1 MAPQK
6 EWAFLFYA
14 LRFTAYDGRYASGAG
29 ICQLNEPREE
39 RS

>member
-6 EWAFLFYA
+6 EWTFLFYA
-14 LRFTAYDGRYASGAG
+14 LRFTACDGRYASGVG